1 MKKPSYLTNITRL
14 KELTPDERH
23 ELRPVVDKFIF
34 RSNSY
39 YQALIDWDDPD
50 DPIRR
55 IIIPLAGELENWGE
69 LDASNEE
76 AYTVVPGLEHKYSDT
91 ALLLANDTCGGYCR
105 FCFRKRLFM
114 DDNDEVVRNVTPG
127 VDYIRQHPEIS
138 NVLLTGGDPLIMSTE
153 RLGDIIGQLWA
164 VDHVSI
170 IRLGTKMPAFNP
182 ARILHDPK
190 LLALFEKFRHPRR
203 KIYVMAHFNHPREL
217 TDAAIQGLNLL
228 LQAGAIVVNQTPLIA
243 GVNDNAEIL
252 ATLFEQLS
260 FVGVPPYYV
269 FQCRPTL
276 GNKPY
281 AVPVEKAFEIFTG
294 ALSRCSGLARRARF
308 VMSHTSGKIEVVG
321 KLDGLV
327 YLRYHR
333 TPNSFDNGRFMVFK
347 SNPDA
352 YWFDDYDEAKNLGH
366 DGARTMKAAAAQ
378 ADFVRAHGCGG

>member
-14 KELTPDERH
+14 TELTADERH

-39 YQALIDWDDPD
+39 YHSLIDWDNPK

-55 IIIPLAGELENWGE
+55 IIIPLAGELENWGQ

-76 AYTVVPGLEHKYSDT
+76 AYTVVPGLEHKYDDT
-91 ALLLANDTCGGYCR
+91 ALLLANDSCGGYCR

-114 DDNDEVVRNVTPG
+114 DDNDEVVRNIAPG
-127 VDYIRQHPEIS
+127 VDYIRRHPEIS

-153 RLGDIIGQLWA
+153 RLSDIIERLWS
-164 VDHVSI
+164 VDHVRI

-182 ARILHDPK
+182 ARILNDPK
-190 LLALFEKFRHPRR
+190 LPALFEKFRHPKR
-203 KIYVMAHFNHPREL
+203 KLYVMAHFNHPREL
-217 TDAAIQGLNLL
+217 TDPAIEGLNIL
-228 LQAGAIVVNQTPLIA
+228 LQAGAIIVNQTPLID
-243 GVNDNAEIL
+243 GVNDNAETL

-260 FVGVPPYYV
+260 FIGVPPYYV

-281 AVPVEKAFEIFTG
+281 AIPLEKAFEIFTD

-308 VMSHTSGKIEVVG
+308 VMSHASGKIEVVG
-321 KLDGLV
+321 KSDKFV
-327 YLRYHR
+327 FLRYHR
-333 TPNSFDNGRFMVFK
+333 NPNPFNTGRFMVFK
-347 SNPDA
+347 SNPEA
-352 YWFDDYDEAKNLGH
+352 YWFDDYDEAK
-366 DGARTMKAAAAQ
+366 DIVQQGARTMRVAAGQ
-378 ADFVRAHGCGG
+378 ADFANAHGCGR